1 MKSLSHYPY
10 SKSID
15 GEYRFVTDKGIE
27 YIAYFNKVPIES
39 CVVYNFVFA
48 KSTAGRYGKDPKIR
62 NTILSIISDFWDDYE
77 EVILFVCDSS
87 DGRSECR
94 MRLFHYWYKILNNDN
109 NVTKIDYSVE
119 QIRAAILA
127 KKDNCLLDLA
137 QKEIQELFVLM
148 QGGIDS

>member
-1 MKSLSHYPY
+1 MELKSLSHYPY

-15 GEYRFVTDKGIE
+15 GEYRFVTDKGVE

-48 KSTAGRYGKDPKIR
+48 KSTVRRYGMDPRIR

-127 KKDNCLLDLA
+127 KKDNCLLPLA

-148 QGGIDS
+148 QGD